1 MAINKKLIHFKS
13 KQKFNEE
20 LANGNILETSIVF
33 IQDTIEIYTHGQLY
47 DGSTFDSS
55 NIEASI
61 ENIINNKADLQYVNE
76 TFATKQE
83 LNSRVFIGTQTEY
96 NFAYANNNIA
106 VGVLVIILDGSESS
120 SDTISLLGTAIL
132 GKMIL
137 GNN

>member
-33 IQDTIEIYTHGQLY
+33 IQDTTEIYTHGQLY
-47 DGSTFDSS
+47 DGSTFDPT

-61 ENIINNKADLQYVNE
+61 QNIINTKADLEHVNQ
-76 TFATKQE
+76 TFATKSE
-83 LNSRVFIGTQTEY
+83 LNSRIFIGTQAEY
-96 NFAYANNNIA
+96 DSAYANNNIA
-106 VGVLVIILDGSESS
+106 VGALVIILDGSESS

-137 GNN
+137 GQS